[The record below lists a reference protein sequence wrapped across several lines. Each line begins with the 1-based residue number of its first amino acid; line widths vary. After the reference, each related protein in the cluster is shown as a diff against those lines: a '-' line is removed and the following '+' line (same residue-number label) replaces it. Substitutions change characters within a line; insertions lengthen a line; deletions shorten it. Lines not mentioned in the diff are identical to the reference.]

1 MTLAPVEVARNT
13 NSVTENKKLM
23 HPLQIAVIGSGRVA
37 QTLLRLAA
45 DAQIAITGIYARN
58 QVKAD
63 DLASQYNCVA
73 APTIAELKADLILIC
88 VSDDA
93 LPEVIGQLGA
103 QQFAAYTAGSPSIK
117 LFAHENLGV
126 CYPYQS
132 ISTNRD
138 LLVSDIPFM
147 IEGKNDFVLQ
157 RITAFLQ
164 QMGAQFQA
172 CGSAQRAQY
181 HLAGVFVNNFGNLM
195 LLEASK
201 ILAEAQ
207 LDFTPVYPLLNE
219 TIAKAILLG
228 PEKAQTGPALR
239 HDENTLERHRKQ
251 LSGQQLE
258 VYNQLTQRIQDLFK
272 NA

>member
-1 MTLAPVEVARNT
+1 
-13 NSVTENKKLM
+13 M
-23 HPLQIAVIGSGRVA
+23 HPIQIAVIGSGRVA

-45 DAQIAITGIYARN
+45 DAQIPIGGIFARN
-58 QVKAD
+58 QSKAEALALQYHSVAVK
-63 DLASQYNCVA
+63 S
-73 APTIAELKADLILIC
+73 ISELKADLILIC

-93 LPEVIGQLGA
+93 LHDVIGQLGP

-117 LFAHENLGV
+117 LFGHENLGV

-157 RITAFLQ
+157 RVTAFLQ
-164 QMGAQFQA
+164 QLGAQFQP

-201 ILAEAQ
+201 ILAAAQ

-239 HDENTLERHRKQ
+239 HDENTLDRHRNQ

>member
-1 MTLAPVEVARNT
+1 
-13 NSVTENKKLM
+13 M
-23 HPLQIAVIGSGRVA
+23 HPIQIAVIGSGRVA

-45 DAQIAITGIYARN
+45 DAQIPIGGIFARN
-58 QVKAD
+58 QNKAEALALQYHSVAVK
-63 DLASQYNCVA
+63 S
-73 APTIAELKADLILIC
+73 ISELKADLILIC

-93 LPEVIGQLGA
+93 LHDVIGQLGP

-117 LFAHENLGV
+117 LFGHENLGV

-147 IEGKNDFVLQ
+147 IEGKNDFVFQ
-157 RITAFLQ
+157 RVTAFLQ
-164 QMGAQFQA
+164 QLGAQFQP

-195 LLEASK
+195 LLEANK
-201 ILAEAQ
+201 ILAAAQ

-239 HDENTLERHRKQ
+239 HDENTLDRHRNQ